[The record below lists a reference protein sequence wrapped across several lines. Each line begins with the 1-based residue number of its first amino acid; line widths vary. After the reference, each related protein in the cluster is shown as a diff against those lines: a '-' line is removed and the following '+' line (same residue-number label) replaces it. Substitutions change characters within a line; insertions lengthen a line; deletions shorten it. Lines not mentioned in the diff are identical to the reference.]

1 MFKMF
6 CVFVG
11 RARSSSGQGATAMR
25 SGPRARTQP
34 GYGCGALDLR
44 GRNPVA
50 RVRIPAG
57 LFRRCYWGTIVD
69 FQHTDMEWLIYELNG
84 VRRPMQDLTVGVGS
98 AVAFSPL
105 RRLAEGAYCVA

>member
-1 MFKMF
+1 MMVRPNKTKPEGYMRPLA
-6 CVFVG
+6 VPGG
-11 RARSSSGQGATAMR
+11 RGQFPMPAWLK
-25 SGPRARTQP
+25 Q
-34 GYGCGALDLR
+34 
-44 GRNPVA
+44 PVA

-57 LFRRCYWGTIVD
+57 LFRRCCWGTIAD